1 MASSKKKTSPKT
13 TIVGIALLLAILI
26 AALILCLSGC
36 GRNKNKPCDADKVQ
50 SLADYA
56 EQLEAA
62 GNSEAAAAVRELIA
76 KYGGGDL
83 IPDAI
88 EDIPVAKSD
97 SELRQFRDFLS
108 GEKGAEEK

>member
-1 MASSKKKTSPKT
+1 MASSMKKTSPKT
-13 TIVGIALLLAILI
+13 VIVGIVLLLAILI
-26 AALILCLSGC
+26 SALILCLSGC
-36 GRNKNKPCDADKVQ
+36 GRNKNYDADKVQ